1 MLFKY
6 LKRALA
12 FAGLA
17 TAPLA
22 AQPAAA
28 QAAAASQSAR
38 PALWQVSDPDTT
50 IYLFGTIHLLPAN
63 YKWQSRAID
72 RAIADS
78 QTLYVE
84 TLVDQ
89 ANPQALARE
98 LARLGYG
105 NNLLPLASRINPAK
119 RPLLEAAIAKSG
131 IPRPLFDRMET
142 WTAAFTLLGVQFK
155 SIGLQG
161 EHGVEQVLRQAFA
174 ASGKPVGQ
182 LETNSEQLG
191 FFDTLPQ
198 DAQRALLEGAIDTPQ
213 SMSSDFN
220 GMLQSWASGDVAAIA
235 ATFNEGLAASPA
247 LRAALLSRRNA
258 NWSNWIANRMVS
270 PGKVL
275 VAVGAGHLAGD
286 ESVLRHLETRGYKV
300 KRLQ

>member
-1 MLFKY
+1 MIFRFF
-6 LKRALA
+6 KRAFA

-17 TAPLA
+17 AA
-22 AQPAAA
+22 AAFAQPAAA
-28 QAAAASQSAR
+28 QSAK

-50 IYLFGTIHLLPAN
+50 VYLFGTIHLLPKD
-63 YKWQSRAID
+63 YQWKSRAID

-105 NNLLPLASRINPAK
+105 NGLLPLASRINPAK

-131 IPRPLFDRMET
+131 IPRPVFDRMET

-155 SIGLQG
+155 SIGLAG
-161 EHGVEQVLRQAFA
+161 EHGVEQSLRQTFA
-174 ASGKPVGQ
+174 AAGKPVGQ

-198 DAQRALLEGAIDTPQ
+198 DAQRALLEGAIENPQ
-213 SMSSDFN
+213 SMGNDFN
-220 GMLQSWASGDVAAIA
+220 AMLQSWASGDVNAIA
-235 ATFNEGLAASPA
+235 RTFNEGLAASPA
-247 LRAALLSRRNA
+247 LRDALLRRRNA

-275 VAVGAGHLAGD
+275 VAVGAGHLAGE
-286 ESVLRHLETRGYKV
+286 ESVQRYLESRGYKV

>member
-1 MLFKY
+1 MIFKLFK
-6 LKRALA
+6 RAVA
-12 FAGLA
+12 FAGFA
-17 TAPLA
+17 AAAVT

-28 QAAAASQSAR
+28 QNAK

-50 IYLFGTIHLLPAN
+50 VYLFGTIHLLPKD
-63 YKWQSRAID
+63 YQWKSRAID

-89 ANPQALARE
+89 ANPQTLARE

-105 NNLLPLASRINPAK
+105 NGLLPLASRINPAK
-119 RPLLEAAIAKSG
+119 RPLLEAAIARSG
-131 IPRPLFDRMET
+131 IPRPVFDKMET

-155 SIGLQG
+155 SIGLAG
-161 EHGVEQVLRQAFA
+161 EHGVEQSLRQAFA
-174 ASGKPVGQ
+174 SAGKPVGQ

-198 DAQRALLEGAIDTPQ
+198 DAQRALLEGAIENPQ
-213 SMSSDFN
+213 SMGSDFN
-220 GMLQSWASGDVAAIA
+220 AMLQSWASGDVDAIA
-235 ATFNEGLAASPA
+235 RTFNDGLSASPA
-247 LRAALLSRRNA
+247 LRDALLRRRNA

-275 VAVGAGHLAGD
+275 VAVGAGHLAGE
-286 ESVLRHLETRGYKV
+286 ESVQRYLESRGYKV

>member
-1 MLFKY
+1 MIFK
-6 LKRALA
+6 LIKRAFA

-17 TAPLA
+17 AA
-22 AQPAAA
+22 AAFAQPAAA
-28 QAAAASQSAR
+28 QSAK

-50 IYLFGTIHLLPAN
+50 IYLFGTIHLLPKD
-63 YKWQSRAID
+63 YQWKSRAID

-105 NNLLPLASRINPAK
+105 NGLLPLASRINPAK
-119 RPLLEAAIAKSG
+119 RPQLEAAIAKSG
-131 IPRPLFDRMET
+131 IPRPVFDRMET

-155 SIGLQG
+155 SIGLAG
-161 EHGVEQVLRQAFA
+161 EHGVEQSLRQDFA
-174 ASGKPVGQ
+174 AAGKPVGQ

-198 DAQRALLEGAIDTPQ
+198 DAQRALLEGAIENPQ
-213 SMSSDFN
+213 SMGSDFN
-220 GMLQSWASGDVAAIA
+220 AMLQSWASGDVNAIA
-235 ATFNEGLAASPA
+235 RTFNDGLAASPA
-247 LRAALLSRRNA
+247 LRDALLRRRNA

-275 VAVGAGHLAGD
+275 VAVGAGHHAGE
-286 ESVLRHLETRGYKV
+286 ESVQRYLESRGYKV